1 MNIHTLLLSMWL
13 SLPSIRPDVLQ
24 FKDPQISFTREHSSL
39 LSEGRHLVSY
49 YGGEEVVSLLC
60 ELGGESGELQLLKRT
75 FNQSILSPSLTSAP
89 LY

>member
-24 FKDPQISFTREHSSL
+24 FKDPQISFAREHSSL

-75 FNQSILSPSLTSAP
+75 FSQSILSPSLTSAP

>member
-13 SLPSIRPDVLQ
+13 SLPSIRPVLQ
-24 FKDPQISFTREHSSL
+24 LKDPQISFAREHSSL

-49 YGGEEVVSLLC
+49 YGREEVVSLLC
-60 ELGGESGELQLLKRT
+60 ELGGESGELQLLKRS
-75 FNQSILSPSLTSAP
+75 FNQSILSPALTLAP